1 VLSREERRVR
11 ILEAAGG
18 QFLVYG
24 FAGTSMQGIAKVAGI
39 SRASLYTYFS
49 NKESVFHAV
58 IKLLER
64 FICREARRSVEEL
77 EPRASLAARLIAA
90 FNSRQTTWLAATN
103 TKSPYTY
110 ELLQLRA
117 ENAARFE
124 KTPFEEFIVTIIQD
138 ALASGEFKP
147 KAGSPPAGVIA
158 TILVQST
165 SGIALFEGDV
175 LGDKK
180 RNVRLLIQSFLD
192 GLMR

>member
-64 FICREARRSVEEL
+64 FICREARRAV
-77 EPRASLAARLIAA
+77 
-90 FNSRQTTWLAATN
+90 
-103 TKSPYTY
+103 
-110 ELLQLRA
+110 
-117 ENAARFE
+117 
-124 KTPFEEFIVTIIQD
+124 
-138 ALASGEFKP
+138 
-147 KAGSPPAGVIA
+147 
-158 TILVQST
+158 
-165 SGIALFEGDV
+165 
-175 LGDKK
+175 
-180 RNVRLLIQSFLD
+180 
-192 GLMR
+192 